1 MIKRMVWVVFLSLGA
16 LALVATPSYADSIGG
31 PGSTCGTCQGA
42 TYTLQQSVESSSGGN
57 TTYDITYTIDTSTYT
72 GGGAFLDAAA
82 VKVSSSVTPLTTTL
96 DAAPGGIANWSV
108 IDGGISAAGCD
119 GSGSGF
125 ECANDSTEPGA
136 AVGGTLVWVF
146 DITIPTGSL
155 ITTPLGASIK
165 ARYVDALDNK
175 VGDLVSEDIN
185 LQTGGGS
192 PPPPPVPEPASLML
206 LGSGLLA
213 LSSKRIFRKA

>member
-1 MIKRMVWVVFLSLGA
+1 MVWVVFLGLGA

-57 TTYDITYTIDTSTYT
+57 TTFDITYTIDTSTYT
-72 GGGAFLDAAA
+72 GGGAFIDAVA
-82 VKVSSSVTPLTTTL
+82 VKVSSSVPSSTTTL
-96 DAAPGGIANWSV
+96 DSAPGGIAAWTV
-108 IDGGISAAGCD
+108 VDGGINAGGCD

-125 ECANDSTEPGA
+125 ECADTTPSLVA

-146 DITIPTGSL
+146 DITIPTADL
-155 ITTPLGASIK
+155 ITSPLGASIK
-165 ARYVDALDNK
+165 ARYVDNNDAK
-175 VGDLVSEDIN
+175 VGALVSEDIN